1 MSNIVTLFFPIIHM
15 CYQGRFYNNSDFGDE
30 DNSVVKSNIDLFSVE
45 RNHETGALLIEAK
58 YILRDKHGRALQ
70 IENPS
75 YSDMNILEIM
85 PKKKAKEVL
94 EALRYL
100 ATAIHLDMDKKI
112 VKKPNRLNLAA
123 IRNKLKNI
131 KKDMLK

>member
-1 MSNIVTLFFPIIHM
+1 M
-15 CYQGRFYNNSDFGDE
+15 CYHGRSYADFGDDYPTEE
-30 DNSVVKSNIDLFSVE
+30 DFAEKSNIDYFTVE
-45 RNHETGALLIEAK
+45 RDHLTNRLIIDAK
-58 YILRDKHGRALQ
+58 YALRDKHGWALQ

-131 KKDMLK
+131 KKNMLK